1 MGNAF
6 ASYVEARE
14 AEILDYLGR
23 LVKMESPSQEKRYV
37 DSVIDVLEASYRG
50 LGFKTRRL
58 QRDQYGDHLIAE
70 IIGEE
75 RPRVLLVGHADTVYP
90 LGTLASMPLRR
101 DGHRLLGPG
110 VEDMKG
116 GLMVMLFAVQALL
129 TLRGSLKG
137 SMRVVINSDEEP
149 GSPTSRDHWSELSR
163 DVDWAFVL
171 EPAQPDGAL
180 VLRRKGVG
188 IFHLHVKGRAAHAGA
203 EPEKGAS
210 AIHVLAKKILDL
222 ESIADLTLG
231 TTVNTGVIQGGTHP
245 YVVPAE
251 AMAKIDIRV
260 PTLVER
266 ERVLSAM
273 HAIRRRIPSTSHGT
287 CSGYRDT
294 SEGC

>member
-149 GSPTSRDHWSELSR
+149 GSPTSRDHWSELS
-163 DVDWAFVL
+163 
-171 EPAQPDGAL
+171 GT
-180 VLRRKGVG
+180 
-188 IFHLHVKGRAAHAGA
+188 
-203 EPEKGAS
+203 
-210 AIHVLAKKILDL
+210 
-222 ESIADLTLG
+222 LTGPL
-231 TTVNTGVIQGGTHP
+231 
-245 YVVPAE
+245 
-251 AMAKIDIRV
+251 
-260 PTLVER
+260 
-266 ERVLSAM
+266 
-273 HAIRRRIPSTSHGT
+273 
-287 CSGYRDT
+287 C
-294 SEGC
+294 